1 MVEPQK
7 YNKIASLLGCSRR
20 AWSSQA
26 TVYVPYSYCIRSLF
40 LIYIFVKVRQH
51 IYSYLF
57 YVLFYV
63 FFLLFFFIRHEIYKR
78 LQQARH
84 LQLPRNLFIKPEC
97 SKTELE
103 TTEPSIPQNE
113 IALNIPEPVVEIN
126 SETPSKDM
134 LSLAEDNGSSL
145 YNNSSRSSSPL
156 LINANNLPPL
166 DNLTKSP
173 SPLNTNYQREA
184 SFAFLNMETRSQ
196 NSNFYGNEA
205 NGISLT
211 KRQVYFAIRYL
222 RS

>member
-1 MVEPQK
+1 MLTEGMELV
-7 YNKIASLLGCSRR
+7 GD
-20 AWSSQA
+20 
-26 TVYVPYSYCIRSLF
+26 CIRSLF
-40 LIYIFVKVRQH
+40 ILYTFLIH
-51 IYSYLF
+51 ICVTRLIQDRKGSSTHLF
-57 YVLFYV
+57 LFILCFILC
-63 FFLLFFFIRHEIYKR
+63 FFSSFFFIRHEIYKR

-211 KRQVYFAIRYL
+211 KR
-222 RS
+222 